1 MVEGRAGGDEGTP
14 RRTAERLEDLA
25 AGILDGRPV
34 AVARGI
40 SWCESGGER
49 ADRLLELLPP
59 LGVPVLGLT
68 GPPGAG
74 KSTLVNALV
83 RTLRAQSRSVGVLAV
98 DPTSPVTGGALL
110 GDRVRL
116 EGAAGDPGVFFRS
129 LASRGAQGGLSAE
142 TRRAV
147 RVLGAAGFDEVVVE
161 TVGAGQS
168 QVDIMG
174 VADTVVVVLIPGA
187 GDEMQALKAGMMEI
201 ADVFC
206 CNKAD
211 QPGLGELRSHLSVLL
226 RLLAHSDW
234 RPPVVETVATTGQGL
249 PELLEAVAAHRA
261 HLEGGGGALR
271 AGEAAAGEIERL
283 AHAAFARAVAAEH
296 GPLLTELAS
305 GKLSEQQAADELA
318 RRAARRLLGG

>member
-1 MVEGRAGGDEGTP
+1 MATGERRRASDSPE
-14 RRTAERLEDLA
+14 ELA
-25 AGILDGRPV
+25 AGILARRPA
-34 AVARGI
+34 AVARAI
-40 SWCESGGER
+40 TWCESAAEE

-59 LGVPVLGLT
+59 LEVPVLGLT

-83 RTLRAQSRSVGVLAV
+83 RTLRAQHRSVGVLAV

-116 EGAAGDPGVFFRS
+116 DGVSGDAGVFFRS
-129 LASRGAQGGLSAE
+129 LASRGAQGGLSAA

-147 RVLGAAGFDEVVVE
+147 RVLGAAGFDEVVIE

-168 QVDIMG
+168 QVDIMR

-211 QPGLGELRSHLSVLL
+211 LPGFGQLKAHLSALL
-226 RLLAHSDW
+226 GLLAHASW
-234 RPPVVETVATTGQGL
+234 RPPVVETVAMTGQGL
-249 PELLEAVAAHRA
+249 PELLEAVATHRA
-261 HLEGGGGALR
+261 YLR
-271 AGEAAAGEIERL
+271 AGTGSERAHKAAEIEVERL
-283 AHAAFARAVAAEH
+283 ALAAFARALDAERA
-296 GPLLTELAS
+296 GLIGEFSA
-305 GKLSEQQAADELA
+305 GGRSEQQAADELA
-318 RRAARRLLGG
+318 RRAARRLLSS

>member
-1 MVEGRAGGDEGTP
+1 MPTGDRRHTTDHPEKLAAEILEGRPA
-14 RRTAERLEDLA
+14 
-25 AGILDGRPV
+25 

-40 SWCESGGER
+40 TWCETEGER
-49 ADRLLELLPP
+49 ADELLSLLPP
-59 LGVPVLGLT
+59 LDVPVLGLT

-83 RTLRAQSRSVGVLAV
+83 RSLRSADRSVGVLAV
-98 DPTSPVTGGALL
+98 DPTSPMSGGALL

-116 EGAAGDPGVFFRS
+116 EGAGGDPGVFFRS
-129 LASRGAQGGLSAE
+129 LASRGAQGGLSAA

-168 QVDIMG
+168 QVDIMR

-211 QPGLGELRSHLSVLL
+211 QPGIGQLRTHLSALL
-226 RLLAHSDW
+226 RLLAHADW
-234 RPPVVETVATTGQGL
+234 RPPIVETVAASGQGI
-249 PELLEAVAAHRA
+249 PELLEAVAAHRD
-261 HLEGGGGALR
+261 HL
-271 AGEAAAGEIERL
+271 AAGSGAHRADQAVASEVERL
-283 AHAAFARAVAAEH
+283 ALATFARAIGAERDA
-296 GPLLTELAS
+296 LLAELSAGS
-305 GKLSEQQAADELA
+305 ISEQQAADELA
-318 RRAARRLLGG
+318 RRAAKRLLSP